1 MKAKKR
7 RPTSG
12 NAALFAFQ
20 LSRGLMAEPKIW
32 AVGTSKDAHGVEI
45 LVVYHGPLPKTMV
58 KPKTFKGY
66 DVRWVRT
73 KKPEPA

>member
-12 NAALFAFQ
+12 NAALAAFR
-20 LSRGLMAEPKIW
+20 LSRGLAVEPKIW
-32 AVGTSKDAHGVEI
+32 AVGTSKDAKGVEI
-45 LVVYHGPLPKTMV
+45 LIVYHGPLPKTMV
-58 KPKTFKGY
+58 KAETFQGY
-66 DVRWVRT
+66 GVRWVRT